1 MRLGNMWQILNSFT
15 VVLLLTIKQNERER
29 EKMKSFWYR
38 SREKRKEIDP
48 EFVLNNIEPRYI

>member
-15 VVLLLTIKQNERER
+15 VVLLLTRER